1 MHTEIEERV
10 LEVNVE
16 EITKR
21 LEDLNALKV
30 GEWNQKRY
38 VYDFN
43 PKRENEWIRLRDTG
57 EQITLTYKNV
67 EKNSIDGTKELEV
80 EVSDFEETNQLLKI
94 LGYNPKG
101 YQENKRIRYILNDVE
116 TDEDKENVNN
126 FITGFVMKIMFGSLS
141 NGGFTGGG
149 TTDMFPITDEPT
161 NTVTN
166 TVTDP
171 ISNTIPDITNTVIE
185 EPTVIETPSVDVKS
199 YSMYNNVLEEVK
211 NVLTACITESQNNQ
225 MDITNYLNV
234 GNLTANCPSL
244 LTATLEKIDDSKFE
258 GILTDMEGK
267 QYKLVVDVNGFSSLT
282 FDIVNP

>member
-101 YQENKRIRYILNDVE
+101 YQENK
-116 TDEDKENVNN
+116 
-126 FITGFVMKIMFGSLS
+126 
-141 NGGFTGGG
+141 
-149 TTDMFPITDEPT
+149 PT
-161 NTVTN
+161 YME
-166 TVTDP
+166 
-171 ISNTIPDITNTVIE
+171 IEGKTI
-185 EPTVIETPSVDVKS
+185 
-199 YSMYNNVLEEVK
+199 EEVK
-211 NVLTACITESQNNQ
+211 EIEKILEIDEEK
-225 MDITNYLNV
+225 ITNLN
-234 GNLTANCPSL
+234 CQDIYQ
-244 LTATLEKIDDSKFE
+244 KIYGINIDEIKELKF
-258 GILTDMEGK
+258 
-267 QYKLVVDVNGFSSLT
+267 
-282 FDIVNP
+282 

>member
-10 LEVNVE
+10 LEVNVG

-116 TDEDKENVNN
+116 IDIDSWPL
-126 FITGFVMKIMFGSLS
+126 I
-141 NGGFTGGG
+141 
-149 TTDMFPITDEPT
+149 PT
-161 NTVTN
+161 YME
-166 TVTDP
+166 
-171 ISNTIPDITNTVIE
+171 IEGKTI
-185 EPTVIETPSVDVKS
+185 
-199 YSMYNNVLEEVK
+199 EEVK
-211 NVLTACITESQNNQ
+211 EIEKLLEIDEEK
-225 MDITNYLNV
+225 ITNLN
-234 GNLTANCPSL
+234 CQDIYQ
-244 LTATLEKIDDSKFE
+244 KIYGINIDEIKELKF
-258 GILTDMEGK
+258 
-267 QYKLVVDVNGFSSLT
+267 
-282 FDIVNP
+282 